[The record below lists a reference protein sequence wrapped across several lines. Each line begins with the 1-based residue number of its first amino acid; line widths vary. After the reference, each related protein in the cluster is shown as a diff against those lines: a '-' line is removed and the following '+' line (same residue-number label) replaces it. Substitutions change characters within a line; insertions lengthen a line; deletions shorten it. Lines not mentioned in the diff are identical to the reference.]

1 MTRNLDSIYYI
12 SIKKKMK
19 NISLIPFSLF
29 LKFITESS
37 ITPEQES
44 IKVIILFSK
53 IEAFEDSGIARAKP
67 VER

>member
-1 MTRNLDSIYYI
+1 
-12 SIKKKMK
+12 MK

-44 IKVIILFSK
+44 IKVIIIFSK
-53 IEAFEDSGIARAKP
+53 IEAFEDSGLNLSRDKD
-67 VER
+67 VECFV